1 MSSDATPPLPSPP
14 EHYETFVRLF
24 VHHEGRLRGFLRTLV
39 RDWDDVDEVMQETS
53 LVAWRKFA
61 QFDPDTNFMAWA
73 AAIARFEALKHLR
86 KQSRDR
92 LVFNDDIL
100 DLLAEESL
108 DEVDSLERHRSALGK
123 CLEKMD
129 SRQKELL
136 QLAYQPG
143 VKFHEVAAQAGKSA
157 QAFYKTIQ
165 RMRAALL
172 QCAEKHLQAEATT

>member
-1 MSSDATPPLPSPP
+1 MSSDATPPLPLPP

-24 VHHEGRLRGFLRTLV
+24 VHHEGRLRGFLRYPWSGTGTMWM
-39 RDWDDVDEVMQETS
+39 RSCRRRS
-53 LVAWRKFA
+53 LVAWRKFN

-108 DEVDSLERHRSALGK
+108 DEVDALERHRSGMGK
-123 CLEKMD
+123 VLW
-129 SRQKELL
+129 RRWT
-136 QLAYQPG
+136 PG
-143 VKFHEVAAQAGKSA
+143 RRSCCSSLISPG
-157 QAFYKTIQ
+157 
-165 RMRAALL
+165 
-172 QCAEKHLQAEATT
+172 

>member
-1 MSSDATPPLPSPP
+1 MSAEAPQPP
-14 EHYETFVRLF
+14 ENYEIFVRLF
-24 VHHEGRLRGFLRTLV
+24 VQHEGRLRGFLRTLL
-39 RDWDDVDEVMQETS
+39 RDWNDVDEVMQETS

-61 QFDPDTNFMAWA
+61 VFDPDTNFMAWA

-92 LVFNDDIL
+92 LVFNDEIL

-108 DEVDSLERHRSALGK
+108 DEVDSLELHRHALGK
-123 CLEKMD
+123 CLEKLD
-129 SRQKELL
+129 ARQKELL

-165 RMRAALL
+165 RMRASLL
-172 QCAEKHLQAEATT
+172 QCAEKQMLTEGTA

>member
-1 MSSDATPPLPSPP
+1 MTPDPVPQP
-14 EHYETFVRLF
+14 EQYEAFVRLF
-24 VHHEGRLRGFLRTLV
+24 VTHEGRLRGFLRTLL
-39 RDWDDVDEVMQETS
+39 RDWNDVDEVMQETS
-53 LVAWRKFA
+53 LIAWRKFN
-61 QFDPDTNFMAWA
+61 QFDLTTNFMAWT

-108 DEVDSLERHRSALGK
+108 EKVDTLANHRSALGK
-123 CLEKMD
+123 CLEKLD
-129 SRQKELL
+129 ARQKELL

-143 VKFHEVAAQAGKSA
+143 VKFHEVAEQAGKSA

-165 RMRAALL
+165 RMRATLL
-172 QCAEKHLQAEATT
+172 DCAEKQMQKESLT

>member
-1 MSSDATPPLPSPP
+1 MSDLPVLP

-24 VHHEGRLRGFLRTLV
+24 VSHEARLRGFVRTLLPH
-39 RDWDDVDEVMQETS
+39 WDAVDEVMQETS
-53 LVAWRKFA
+53 LVAWRKFT

-86 KQSRDR
+86 RQSRER
-92 LVFNDDIL
+92 LVFNDELL

-108 DEVDSLERHRSALGK
+108 EEADSLEHQRAALGV
-123 CLEKMD
+123 CLEKLD
-129 SRQKELL
+129 RRKKHLL

-143 VKFHEVAAQAGKSA
+143 VKFHEVAAEAGKST

-165 RMRAALL
+165 RLRALL
-172 QCAEKHLQAEATT
+172 LSCAEKQLKQARA

>member
-1 MSSDATPPLPSPP
+1 MTPESPDTP
-14 EHYETFVRLF
+14 EHYETFVRLL
-24 VHHEGRLRGFLRTLV
+24 VAHEGRLRGFLRTLL

-53 LVAWRKFA
+53 LVIWRKFT

-73 AAIARFEALKHLR
+73 AAIGRFEALKHLR

-92 LVFNDDIL
+92 LVFNDEIL
-100 DLLAEESL
+100 DLLAQESL
-108 DEVDSLERHRSALGK
+108 EETDTLEHHRIALTS
-123 CLEKMD
+123 CLEKLD

-165 RMRAALL
+165 RTRAQLL
-172 QCAEKHLQAEATT
+172 ECAEKHMQKEALV

>member
-1 MSSDATPPLPSPP
+1 MTPDPVPQP
-14 EHYETFVRLF
+14 EQYEAFVRLF
-24 VHHEGRLRGFLRTLV
+24 VTNEGRLRGFLRTLL
-39 RDWDDVDEVMQETS
+39 RDWNDVDEVMQETS
-53 LVAWRKFA
+53 LIAWRKFS
-61 QFDPDTNFMAWA
+61 QFDVTTNFMAWA

-92 LVFNDDIL
+92 LVFNDEIL

-108 DEVDSLERHRSALGK
+108 EKVDTLEHHCSALGK
-123 CLEKMD
+123 CLEKLD

-143 VKFHEVAAQAGKSA
+143 VKFHEVAEQAGKSA

-165 RMRAALL
+165 RMRATLL
-172 QCAEKHLQAEATT
+172 DCAEKQMQKEARA